1 MRIYCIKRIRL
12 YVTIFYLLNQARY
25 EANNLIGYDV
35 LKSND
40 RKVRRTKKIFRRM
53 IQ

>member
-35 LKSND
+35 LKSKTEKYVVQ
-40 RKVRRTKKIFRRM
+40 RKFFLGG
-53 IQ
+53 